1 MPNVLFVNSGILGQ
15 RTFAAFV
22 RREFAGERDGIHA
35 RQIVLADDLTVGERA
50 VRRVLCTRVWPDG
63 AAGLYNLDLFRYRA
77 ELNAGLVARRRIRRL
92 EQRGERFDVL
102 HFHRQATAYASLQR
116 MRRTPSIVSIDCT
129 QGYLMGRARSP
140 AEARSYLP
148 NAWRDGRIFD
158 AARLIVS
165 TSRWAADALR
175 AEYPGCATELVVMPN
190 PVLLDHFG
198 AGWAEERQ
206 ARAAVEGYLPR
217 VLFVGGDFARKGG
230 HDLLDAWVRG
240 GFAGRARLELVTS
253 VPPPGSGVP
262 GVRVHTGV
270 RAHSPEWQALWGEA
284 DLFALPTHDEAF
296 GTVFQEAA
304 AAGLPAVGTRITA
317 LPEIVADGE
326 TGILVEPGDRAA
338 LAAALDRLLASAEL
352 RWEMGVRARQRIEA
366 TAAPGLYRERLAGAI
381 RRLAE
386 G

>member
-22 RREFAGERDGIHA
+22 QRELVGERDGIRA
-35 RQIVLADDLTVGERA
+35 RQIVLADGLTVGERA
-50 VRRVLCTRVWPDG
+50 VRRLLCTRLWPDG
-63 AAGLYNLDLFRYRA
+63 AAGLYNLDLYRFRA

-92 EQRGERFDVL
+92 ERCGERFDVL
-102 HFHRQATAYASLQR
+102 HFHRQATAFASLAR
-116 MRRTPSIVSIDCT
+116 MRRTPAIVSIDCT
-129 QGYLMGRARSP
+129 QGYLVGRARSA

-148 NAWRDGRIFD
+148 NAWRERRIFD

-175 AEYPGCATELVVMPN
+175 AEHPGCETEIVVMPN
-190 PVLLDHFG
+190 PVLLDHFDP
-198 AGWAEERQ
+198 GWAAERH
-206 ARAAVEGYLPR
+206 ARASVDGYLPR
-217 VLFVGGDFARKGG
+217 VLFVGGEFGRKGG
-230 HDLLDAWVRG
+230 PDLLEAWVRG

-253 VPPPGSGVP
+253 VPPPGSDAP
-262 GVRVHTGV
+262 GVTVHTGV
-270 RAHSPEWQALWGEA
+270 RAHSPEWAALWRGA
-284 DLFALPTHDEAF
+284 DVFALPTHDEAF

-304 AAGLPAVGTRITA
+304 AAGLPAVGTGITA
-317 LPEIVADGE
+317 IPEVVADGE

-338 LAAALDRLLASAEL
+338 LAGALDRLLASAEL
-352 RWEMGVRARQRIEA
+352 RREMGERARRRIEA